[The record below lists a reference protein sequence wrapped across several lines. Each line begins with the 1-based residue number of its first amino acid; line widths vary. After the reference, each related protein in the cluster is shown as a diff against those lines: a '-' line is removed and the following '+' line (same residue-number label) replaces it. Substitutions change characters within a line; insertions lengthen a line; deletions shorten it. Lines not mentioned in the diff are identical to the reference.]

1 MSIGTYVNKAR
12 VNWHYFIMLIITV
25 IWYIVVCIGRPPFL
39 VRPDTS
45 TYQITSIKELSWS
58 HRLPGYQLIS
68 LFFYNLCGG
77 YEDANKCIVLFQ
89 VCIAIIGSI
98 LFYDALYKYLHSRIL
113 ALLFGIANMM
123 IIAIFGYSETLLTES
138 LAVSIMC
145 ILIWILIQAVSTR
158 RTKYFIWLS
167 IISLYGTMIRPSFIF
182 LFPCLAIF
190 FVCFYIADNRKLAFT
205 GFISL
210 LFAIF
215 VILVYCKHNELLI
228 GKFCLSDVS
237 YNNDLAS
244 IIEGE
249 MYNNP
254 DYLEITEFIKTEL
267 DNDDTNCL
275 RKAKNTLNYFGYDIG
290 AEYIK
295 DTKKLH
301 REQYINY
308 VKNNALNT
316 LNQPV
321 VKLHSQLASEI
332 STRRQFIYEMLGIT
346 LLPWS
351 FSVLLLLSIIYLCYV
366 IYRSIKEKIFYYVDF
381 GIVACILC
389 IYILS
394 LITLYGAAL
403 QRIAIHIIPCA
414 GFLES
419 LLIKRLFEECSR
431 EKVHDGSISD

>member
-1 MSIGTYVNKAR
+1 MSIDAYTNKTQIFVKA
-12 VNWHYFIMLIITV
+12 NWHYFIMFIVTV
-25 IWYIVVCIGRPPFL
+25 IWYIVVCIGRAPIL

-45 TYQITSIKELSWS
+45 SYQIASIRELSWS

-68 LFFYNLCGG
+68 LFFYYLCGG
-77 YEDANKCIVLFQ
+77 YEDANKYIVLFQ
-89 VCIAIIGSI
+89 ICIAIIGSM

-123 IIAIFGYSETLLTES
+123 TIAMFGYSETLLTES
-138 LAVSIMC
+138 LAISIMC
-145 ILIWILIQAVSTR
+145 MLIWILVRAVNTR
-158 RTKYFIWLS
+158 KNKYFIGLS
-167 IISLYGTMIRPSFIF
+167 IISLCGTMIRPSFIF

-205 GFISL
+205 GFLSL
-210 LFAIF
+210 LFCTF
-215 VILVYCKHNELLI
+215 VILAYCKHNELLI

-237 YNNDLAS
+237 YNNDLSS
-244 IIEGE
+244 IIEGG
-249 MYNNP
+249 MYDNP
-254 DYLEITEFIKTEL
+254 DYLEITEFIRTEL

-290 AEYIK
+290 SEYIK

-301 REQYINY
+301 YKQYINY
-308 VKNNALNT
+308 IKNNALTT
-316 LNQPV
+316 LNQSIV
-321 VKLHSQLASEI
+321 ELASQI
-332 STRRQFIYEMLGIT
+332 STRRQSIYEMLRIT

-351 FSVLLLLSIIYLCYV
+351 FSALLLLTIIYLGYV
-366 IYRSIKEKIFYYVDF
+366 IYKSIKEKKFYYVDF

-403 QRIAIHIIPCA
+403 QRIAICIIPCA
-414 GFLES
+414 FFLES

-431 EKVHDGSISD
+431 EEVPD